1 MLRSKSPTAYMR
13 RTLVLAILALSSIV
27 ACESPSHPL
36 SEELPIAHAGPDFPE
51 RGKADSIVIALVEQ
65 FGLPGLSVALA
76 RDDRLVY
83 AAAVG
88 WADPANRVPITT
100 TTRMRLASVSKP
112 VTSLALMTLAE
123 QGLIS
128 LDTAVFGPTGV
139 LGTEYG
145 EPMFAGKK
153 ATITVRQLLQ
163 HLEGGWGNQGNDPV
177 FAFYD
182 LTQRELIA
190 RTLRDRPLTSNPGT
204 AQAYSNFGYLVLGRV
219 IEQVTGQ
226 RYEDAVRA
234 LVLQPSGASG
244 MRIGAPRGA
253 PRAPDEAVYDGSNGD
268 PYYLRPD
275 LMDAHGGWVAH
286 PLELL
291 RVVNRFDGRG
301 EVMDLLPPERL
312 REMTTGDSTFPD
324 YALGWS
330 VNRLDNW
337 FHQGGMPG
345 TASMIARTSSGF
357 NWVITTNTRPA
368 SSDFTRA
375 LDQLMWKVLGAVSV
389 WPAGEPW

>member
-1 MLRSKSPTAYMR
+1 MR
-13 RTLVLAILALSSIV
+13 RTLVHAILALSSIV
-27 ACESPSHPL
+27 ACASPSEPP
-36 SEELPIAHAGPDFPE
+36 SAGLPIAHSGPDFPE

-65 FGLPGLSVALA
+65 FQLPGVSLALA

-88 WADPANRVPITT
+88 WADPANRVPMTT

-112 VTSLALMTLAE
+112 VTALALMTLAE
-123 QGLIS
+123 RGLIS
-128 LDTAVFGPTGV
+128 LDTAVFGPAGV

-145 EPMFAGKK
+145 EPMYAGKT
-153 ATITVRQLLQ
+153 ATVTVRQLMQ

-182 LTQRELIA
+182 MTQRELIT

-219 IEQVTGQ
+219 IERVTGQ
-226 RYEDAVRA
+226 PYEAAVRA
-234 LVLQPSGASG
+234 LVLEPSGASG

-291 RVVNRFDGRG
+291 RVVDRFDGGG
-301 EVMDLLPPERL
+301 EVTDLLPPERL
-312 REMTTGDSTFPD
+312 REMTTGDSRFAD
-324 YALGWS
+324 YALGWG
-330 VNRLDNW
+330 VNRFDNW

-345 TASMIARTSSGF
+345 TASMIARTSGGF
-357 NWVITTNTRPA
+357 NWVIITNTRPA
-368 SSDFTRA
+368 SPDFTRA
-375 LDQLMWKVLGAVSV
+375 LDQLMWKILGAVSA
-389 WPAGEPW
+389 WPAGAPW

>member
-1 MLRSKSPTAYMR
+1 M
-13 RTLVLAILALSSIV
+13 V
-27 ACESPSHPL
+27 ACTSPSQPL
-36 SEELPIAHAGPDFPE
+36 REALPVAHTGPDFTQ
-51 RGKADSIVIALVEQ
+51 RGRADSIVIALVEQ
-65 FGLPGLSVALA
+65 FRLPGISVALA

-88 WADPANRVPITT
+88 WADAAHRVPMTT

-123 QGLIS
+123 RGLLS

-145 EPMFAGKK
+145 EPTFAGQQ
-153 ATITVRQLLQ
+153 ATVTVRQLMQ
-163 HLEGGWGNQGNDPV
+163 HLEGGWGNQANDPV
-177 FAFYD
+177 FDFHE
-182 LTQRELIA
+182 LTQHDLIA
-190 RTLRDRPLTSNPGT
+190 RTLRDRPLTTSPGT
-204 AQAYSNFGYLVLGRV
+204 AQSYSNFGYLVLGRV
-219 IEQVTGQ
+219 IERVTGQ
-226 RYEDAVRA
+226 QYEDAVRA
-234 LVLQPSGASG
+234 LVLQPSGAPG
-244 MRIGAPRGA
+244 MRVGAPRGA

-291 RVVNRFDGRG
+291 RVVDRFDGRG
-301 EVMDLLPPERL
+301 EIGDLLPPARL
-312 REMTTGDSTFPD
+312 REMATGDARFSA

-330 VNRLDNW
+330 VNKADNW
-337 FHQGGMPG
+337 WHQGSMPG
-345 TASMIARTSSGF
+345 TASMIARTSGGF
-357 NWVITTNTRPA
+357 NWVIITNTRPV
-368 SSDFTRA
+368 SPDFTLA
-375 LDQLMWKVLGAVSV
+375 LDQLMWKVLAAVSA